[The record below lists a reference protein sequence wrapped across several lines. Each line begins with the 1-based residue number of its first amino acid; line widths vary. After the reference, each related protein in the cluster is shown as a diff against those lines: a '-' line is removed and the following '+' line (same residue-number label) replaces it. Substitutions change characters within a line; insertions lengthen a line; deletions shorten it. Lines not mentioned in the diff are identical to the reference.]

1 MWTFGPFARH
11 PLLHCAR
18 MVFSRWS
25 RLAAL
30 YAGTVFVS
38 AFLLFQVQ
46 PLISRF
52 ILPWFGGT
60 PAVWT
65 TCLLFF
71 QTTLFAGYAY
81 AHLSEHYFRPRV
93 RMAVHL
99 ILIGAALCTLPIT
112 PSDWWKPGDS
122 ANPTGR
128 ILALLAVC
136 VGLPYFVLSSTGPL
150 VQAWFS
156 QTLPGKSPYRL
167 YSLSNLGS
175 LLALLSYPFVVE
187 PMLDGYA
194 QSWWWT
200 AAFVL
205 FCILSA
211 TACWQTARLRQTA
224 GAVDAEIAPDDE
236 PAPSWLRRL
245 LWLLLPAFASI
256 LLLATNNHVCQD
268 MPSVPFLWVVPLSLY
283 LLSFII
289 CFDHE
294 RWYWRLPYGLA
305 ALVAIYMTVGLRSQ
319 LVWASG
325 WLGFVHGWLT
335 DPSATDWTPG
345 FGYKTRLFWEF
356 SALFLLCMLCHG
368 ELVRLRPRPRYLTS
382 FYLMI
387 SAGGALGGLSVS
399 LVAPL
404 IFHTYLEW
412 KIGLVT
418 GFVLAAVVAFVTG
431 WRGWQ
436 RPQFNVR
443 NGMRACGIVVALLFL
458 NDMLVLLPKD
468 DMMDQKIV
476 EQSRGFYGVL
486 TLAEVAQQPP
496 IGPVRVLYNN
506 GTLHGMQFTDAN
518 LQQISTTYYSENSGV
533 GRTFAHYQLETA
545 RTGAPLLVGA
555 VGLGVG
561 TLAAYVYQ
569 PWHTIRFYEINPDVV
584 RLAEKDFTFLADA
597 RERNSTVE
605 IVMGDARLT
614 LERELNEPRKFQMLV
629 LDAFSG
635 DSIPI
640 HLLTTEAFDIY
651 RQHMAPGGAIAVH
664 ISNRHLDLNRV
675 THGLAEHIGF
685 EAVQVYTF
693 ERLRGAF
700 VADWVILSQNQKLL
714 EELRAIEG
722 NQAGPA
728 PEPPFP
734 LWTDRRHNLLE
745 ILH

>member
-1 MWTFGPFARH
+1 MWTFGRFARH
-11 PLLHCAR
+11 PLRHCIG

-156 QTLPGKSPYRL
+156 QTLQGKSPYRL

-200 AAFVL
+200 AGFVV
-205 FCILSA
+205 FCVLSA
-211 TACWQTARLRQTA
+211 TACWQTARLRQTTE
-224 GAVDAEIAPDDE
+224 AVDAETAVDNE

-256 LLLATNNHVCQD
+256 LLLATTNHLCQD

-289 CFDHE
+289 AFDHE
-294 RWYWRLPYGLA
+294 RWYWRLPYALG
-305 ALVAIYMTVGLRSQ
+305 ALVAVYLTVGLRDQ
-319 LVWASG
+319 LIWGKG
-325 WLGFVHGWLT
+325 WLGYSYGLIAGAS
-335 DPSATDWTPG
+335 SAPWHPD
-345 FGYKTRLFWEF
+345 FSYKTRLFWEF

-387 SAGGALGGLSVS
+387 SAGGALGGLTVS

-404 IFHTYLEW
+404 IFQTYFEW
-412 KIGLVT
+412 KIALVA
-418 GFVLAAVVAFVTG
+418 GFVMAAVLAFVLAG
-431 WRGWQ
+431 WGR
-436 RPQFNVR
+436 RR
-443 NGMRACGIVVALLFL
+443 SSLLSGMRIFGIVVALAALFDILFL
-458 NDMLVLLPKD
+458 LGRDQAWNKRLV
-468 DMMDQKIV
+468 
-476 EQSRGFYGVL
+476 ERTRGFYGVL
-486 TLAEVAQQPP
+486 TVADIAQEPPLATL
-496 IGPVRVLYNN
+496 RVLYNDV
-506 GTLHGMQFTDAN
+506 TLHGMQFTDAN
-518 LQQISTTYYSENSGV
+518 LHHTTTTYYSDNSGV
-533 GRTFAHYQLETA
+533 GQAFEFYQFQTA
-545 RTGAPLLVGA
+545 RSGEPLRVGA

-569 PWHTIRFYEINPDVV
+569 PWHAIRFYEINPEVL
-584 RLAEKDFTFLADA
+584 RMAEKHFTFLGDA
-597 RERNSTVE
+597 RERTATVE
-605 IVMGDARLT
+605 VVLGDARLSM
-614 LERELNEPRKFQMLV
+614 ERELDNPNNFQLLV

-640 HLLTTEAFDIY
+640 HLLTTEAFEIY
-651 RQHMAPGGAIAVH
+651 LQHLAPGGAIAVH
-664 ISNRHLDLNRV
+664 VSNRHLDLNRV
-675 THGLAEHIGF
+675 VYGLAEHIGF
-685 EAVQVYTF
+685 EAVQVNTY
-693 ERLRGAF
+693 EALRGGFPAE
-700 VADWVILSQNQKLL
+700 WVVMSQNQALL
-714 EELRAIEG
+714 EKLRAVKD
-722 NQAGPA
+722 NTAGPA
-728 PEPPFP
+728 PVSDLP
-734 LWTDRRHNLLE
+734 LWSDWRHNLWELVRW
-745 ILH
+745 

>member
-1 MWTFGPFARH
+1 
-11 PLLHCAR
+11 
-18 MVFSRWS
+18 MVLSRWS

-93 RMAVHL
+93 RMVVHL
-99 ILIGAALCTLPIT
+99 ILIGAALLTLPIT
-112 PSDWWKPGDS
+112 PSDWWKPGDG

-136 VGLPYFVLSSTGPL
+136 IGLPYFVLSSTGPL

-187 PMLDGYA
+187 PMLDGQA

-200 AAFVL
+200 AGFVV
-205 FCILSA
+205 FCALSA
-211 TACWQTARLRQTA
+211 TACWQTASIRQTTDV
-224 GAVDAEIAPDDE
+224 VDAERAVNDE

-256 LLLATNNHVCQD
+256 LLLATTNHVCQD
-268 MPSVPFLWVVPLSLY
+268 MPSVPFLWVMPLSLY

-294 RWYWRLPYGLA
+294 RWYWRLPYALA
-305 ALVAIYMTVGLRSQ
+305 AMVAIYMTVGLRSQ

-325 WLGFVHGWLT
+325 WLGFVHQWLT
-335 DPSATDWTPG
+335 DTSSTSWAPS
-345 FGYKTRLFWEF
+345 FGYKTHLAWEF
-356 SALFLLCMLCHG
+356 AGLFLMCMVCHG

-387 SAGGALGGLSVS
+387 SAGGALGGLTVS
-399 LVAPL
+399 LLAPL
-404 IFHTYLEW
+404 VFNTYFEW
-412 KIGLVT
+412 KIGLVI
-418 GFVLAAVVAFVTG
+418 GFVLAAVVAFVLAG

-436 RPQFNVR
+436 RPQFTLR
-443 NGMRACGIVVALLFL
+443 NGLRACGIVVALMFL
-458 NDMLVLLPKD
+458 NDMLILLPKD
-468 DMMDQKIV
+468 DLLDRKTV

-486 TLAEVAQQPP
+486 TVADVAQ
-496 IGPVRVLYNN
+496 
-506 GTLHGMQFTDAN
+506 
-518 LQQISTTYYSENSGV
+518 E
-533 GRTFAHYQLETA
+533 
-545 RTGAPLLVGA
+545 APLRPL
-555 VGLGVG
+555 
-561 TLAAYVYQ
+561 
-569 PWHTIRFYEINPDVV
+569 R
-584 RLAEKDFTFLADA
+584 
-597 RERNSTVE
+597 
-605 IVMGDARLT
+605 VM
-614 LERELNEPRKFQMLV
+614 
-629 LDAFSG
+629 
-635 DSIPI
+635 
-640 HLLTTEAFDIY
+640 
-651 RQHMAPGGAIAVH
+651 
-664 ISNRHLDLNRV
+664 
-675 THGLAEHIGF
+675 
-685 EAVQVYTF
+685 
-693 ERLRGAF
+693 
-700 VADWVILSQNQKLL
+700 
-714 EELRAIEG
+714 
-722 NQAGPA
+722 
-728 PEPPFP
+728 
-734 LWTDRRHNLLE
+734 
-745 ILH
+745 

>member
-1 MWTFGPFARH
+1 METP
-11 PLLHCAR
+11 
-18 MVFSRWS
+18 RWS

-52 ILPWFGGT
+52 ILPWFGGS

-71 QTTLFAGYAY
+71 QTALLAGYAY

-93 RMAVHL
+93 RLIVHL

-200 AAFVL
+200 AGFVL
-205 FCILSA
+205 FCVLSA
-211 TACWQTARLRQTA
+211 TTCWQTARLRQTTE
-224 GAVDAEIAPDDE
+224 AVDAGASVDDE

-256 LLLATNNHVCQD
+256 LLLATTNHICLDV
-268 MPSVPFLWVVPLSLY
+268 PAVPFLWVAPLSLY

-289 CFDHE
+289 AFDHE

-305 ALVAIYMTVGLRSQ
+305 AMAAIYLAAGIYNPEKWGQV
-319 LVWASG
+319 
-325 WLGFVHGWLT
+325 WLGSAHDWIWGQSAEPWKPWVSYEVDLLCQLT
-335 DPSATDWTPG
+335 GMFA
-345 FGYKTRLFWEF
+345 
-356 SALFLLCMLCHG
+356 LCMLCHG
-368 ELVRLRPRPRYLTS
+368 ELVRLRPKSRYLTS

-399 LVAPL
+399 LVAPQV
-404 IFHTYLEW
+404 FKTYAEW
-412 KIGLVT
+412 KIGLVA
-418 GFVLAAVVAFVTG
+418 GFVLAAVLAFGLTEPSSG
-431 WRGWQ
+431 G
-436 RPQFNVR
+436 RPRLRLPRVVR
-443 NGMRACGIVVALLFL
+443 AGSIAVALLFL
-458 NDMLVLLPKD
+458 AEIVYLLRHD
-468 DMMDQKIV
+468 ELSTAHIL
-476 EQSRGFYGVL
+476 EQARNFYGVL
-486 TLAEVAQQPP
+486 TVTDQHPEPP
-496 IGPVRVLYNN
+496 AMPFRTLFHG
-506 GTLHGMQFTDAN
+506 GTSHGLQFTDPAAQSIPTAYYAEGN
-518 LQQISTTYYSENSGV
+518 GISQTFRYYQQASQRSGK
-533 GRTFAHYQLETA
+533 
-545 RTGAPLLVGA
+545 PLRVA
-555 VGLGVG
+555 VVGLGIG
-561 TLAAYVYQ
+561 TLAAYVEK
-569 PWHTIRFYEINPDVV
+569 PGETIRFYEINPEVE
-584 RLAEKDFTFLADA
+584 RLAEEYFTYLKQA
-597 RERNSTVE
+597 RQRDVTVE
-605 IVMGDARLT
+605 IVLGDARLS
-614 LERELNEPRKFQMLV
+614 LEREFDQGPQSFDLLA

-635 DSIPI
+635 DSVPM
-640 HLLTTEAFDIY
+640 HLLTKEAFEIY
-651 RQHMAPGGAIAVH
+651 LRHLAPEGALIAH
-664 ISNRHLDLNRV
+664 ISNRDLDLAPV
-675 THGLAEHIGF
+675 IYGLAEHYDLSAKRIFSVDVKHSGH
-685 EAVQVYTF
+685 
-693 ERLRGAF
+693 GA
-700 VADWVILSQNQKLL
+700 DYVILSRNRELL
-714 EELRAIEG
+714 DALHQVEG
-722 NQAGPA
+722 SLPRDPPQ
-728 PEPPFP
+728 PPFP
-734 LWTDRRHNLLE
+734 LWTDQQHNLLE
-745 ILH
+745 ILR